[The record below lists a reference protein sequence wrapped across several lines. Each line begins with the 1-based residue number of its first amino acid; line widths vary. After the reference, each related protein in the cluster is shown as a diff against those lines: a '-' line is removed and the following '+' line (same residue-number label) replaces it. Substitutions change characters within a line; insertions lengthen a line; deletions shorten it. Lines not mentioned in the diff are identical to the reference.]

1 VHKAAVAAVHDL
13 TDQPPRSRRTMTVV
27 LDRTPDGWERSR
39 FALTGETKSVADG
52 PAVSVTAGQA
62 GMVNVLQL
70 AQAAGHGEA
79 TIDVACSPDGVR
91 ILSWRSSGAAVAGT
105 APPSTEHATRWLAE
119 LASHASGRTLV
130 YELRQKVGALGWEP
144 DGMKLL
150 GEVKPPEAE
159 GDESADGGHV
169 VDPND
174 AEEIVAD
181 IRNKRRMILS
191 LAGELIAE
199 QDPTKLHNL
208 LFSLG
213 PLAIVGMLRVGKVVR
228 LGRLWKARAITDAAC
243 ENGCEAI
250 ARQITRHIGGEIA
263 HIKPKNAPYLGKFR
277 EHWWKWTYHEVV
289 VKDGRV
295 YDLTTGH
302 QGLPIADYKKL
313 WEKADNI
320 NFGF

>member
-1 VHKAAVAAVHDL
+1 MV
-13 TDQPPRSRRTMTVV
+13 TV
-27 LDRTPDGWERSR
+27 
-39 FALTGETKSVADG
+39 
-52 PAVSVTAGQA
+52 Q
-62 GMVNVLQL
+62 QL

-91 ILSWRSSGAAVAGT
+91 ILSWRSAGAAVAGA

-130 YELRQKVGALGWEP
+130 YELRNKVGVLGWEP
-144 DGMKLL
+144 EGMKLL

-159 GDESADGGHV
+159 GDDGDDGGRII
-169 VDPND
+169 DPND

-181 IRNKRRMILS
+181 IKNKRRMILS

-199 QDPTKLHNL
+199 QDPTRLHNL
-208 LFSLG
+208 IFSLG
-213 PLAIVGMLRVGKVVR
+213 PLAIVGMLKVGKVVR
-228 LGRLWKARAITDAAC
+228 LGRLWKARAITDEAC
-243 ENGCEAI
+243 RVGCEGI
-250 ARQITRHIGGEIA
+250 ALQITRHIGGEIA
-263 HIKPKNAPYLGKFR
+263 HIKPKSLADPYLGKFR
-277 EHWWKWTYHEVV
+277 EHWWKWTHHEVV

-302 QGLPIADYKKL
+302 KGLEIAEYKKL
-313 WEKADNI
+313 WEHADDI